1 MRKSSLVVAALAAT
15 LLAMPAMA
23 QFAAG
28 MQSGMVQGMPGSDM
42 GPGSTGMHGGARQA
56 RRGPVDCSRSADV
69 EQCKARQQA
78 HRKVFEACK
87 DKVGAERRQCMHQ
100 QAQMTDCSQARNPQQ
115 CETRKQAYAA
125 CQGRNGAQFKRCVQL
140 QAPSS
145 ACAQASDPAL
155 CAQHEKARTVCAPT
169 TGAEHLQC
177 LRDILAPA
185 K

>member
-1 MRKSSLVVAALAAT
+1 MRKSSLFVTFLAAA
-15 LLAMPAMA
+15 LLAMPATA

-28 MQSGMVQGMPGSDM
+28 MQNGMVQGMQGGM
-42 GPGSTGMHGGARQA
+42 GPGMQGGGPAQGMRGQA
-56 RRGPVDCSRSADV
+56 NCSKAGNP
-69 EQCKARQQA
+69 EQCAARQQA

-87 DKVGAERRQCMHQ
+87 DKVGPERRQCMHQ

-115 CETRKQAYAA
+115 CASRKQAYAA
-125 CQGRNGAQFKRCVQL
+125 CQGRNGAQFKRCVQQ

-145 ACAQASDPAL
+145 TCAQSSDPAL
-155 CAQHEKARTVCAPT
+155 CVQHEKARTACAPV
-169 TGAEHLQC
+169 TGPEHLQC